1 MEFAAGLT
9 NPEIW
14 EDYYR
19 YCSGR
24 EHITRREL
32 KLYRRL
38 IDEQAYMEPLTRWLS
53 EGDFPLPERKI
64 INKMGS
70 EKKRVVYVYD
80 DASNLLLKVIAWH
93 LHRYEDIFPP
103 NLFSFRVNSGVKK
116 AVSYLT
122 KYPKLRDCYVYKLDI
137 HDYFNSVDVARI
149 LPMVR
154 EVLSEEPVL
163 CGLIE
168 KILTNPYV
176 VDSGKVVEEHAKG
189 IMAGIPLSS
198 FLANLYLCEMDR
210 RMQERGVLYARY
222 SDDIIV
228 FAETPEEIAKFRG
241 EILAFLDER
250 GLTVNPK
257 KVFEAGPGEPW
268 TFLGITYR
276 DGEIDVSEASVRKM
290 KAKMKRKA
298 RKLYRWK
305 CRNHAEDERAIRAYI
320 KHYNAKFYDNRNE
333 NELTWARWFFPVIT
347 TTESLAVLD
356 RYMVECIRFI
366 VTGRYTKANY
376 RLRYETIKSYGFRSL
391 VHEYYAGLSQS

>member
-14 EDYYR
+14 EEYYR

-38 IDEQAYMEPLTRWLS
+38 IDEQAYLAPLTRWLS

-80 DASNLLLKVIAWH
+80 DASNLLLKVISWH

-122 KYPKLRDCYVYKLDI
+122 KFPRLRDCYVYKLDI

-154 EVLSEEPVL
+154 KVLADPVRADREDPHEPL
-163 CGLIE
+163 RGGLRQSRRGACE
-168 KILTNPYV
+168 GHHGGHSAFVFPRQ
-176 VDSGKVVEEHAKG
+176 S
-189 IMAGIPLSS
+189 LS
-198 FLANLYLCEMDR
+198 
-210 RMQERGVLYARY
+210 V
-222 SDDIIV
+222 
-228 FAETPEEIAKFRG
+228 
-241 EILAFLDER
+241 
-250 GLTVNPK
+250 
-257 KVFEAGPGEPW
+257 
-268 TFLGITYR
+268 
-276 DGEIDVSEASVRKM
+276 
-290 KAKMKRKA
+290 
-298 RKLYRWK
+298 
-305 CRNHAEDERAIRAYI
+305 
-320 KHYNAKFYDNRNE
+320 
-333 NELTWARWFFPVIT
+333 
-347 TTESLAVLD
+347 
-356 RYMVECIRFI
+356 
-366 VTGRYTKANY
+366 
-376 RLRYETIKSYGFRSL
+376 
-391 VHEYYAGLSQS
+391 